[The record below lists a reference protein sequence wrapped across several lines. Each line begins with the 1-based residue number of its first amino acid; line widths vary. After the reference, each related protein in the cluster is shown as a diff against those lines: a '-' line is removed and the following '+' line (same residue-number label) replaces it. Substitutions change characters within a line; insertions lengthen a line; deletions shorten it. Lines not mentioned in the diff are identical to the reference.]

1 MVNIKRK
8 MGILVNVT
16 KLRLIETKPLQKR
29 LEKFFISNLFSL

>member
-1 MVNIKRK
+1 MREKK
-8 MGILVNVT
+8 SSGFEANVT